1 MIAPPTLATTRDQG
15 ALRPGCLFG
24 SRIVPV
30 SGRWRAQSSAP
41 LDPLRLAESAI
52 TLHAIVE
59 ANHDLSLGPSRVTRS
74 EPGRRYG
81 MPPTHAESVVTD
93 ASAMSSDVRERSG
106 MRMTTSEMETS
117 PAG

>member
-1 MIAPPTLATTRDQG
+1 
-15 ALRPGCLFG
+15 LFG

-41 LDPLRLAESAI
+41 LDPLRFAESAI

-59 ANHDLSLGPSRVTRS
+59 THHGVSLGPSRVTRS

-81 MPPTHAESVVTD
+81 MPPTHAVSVVTD
-93 ASAMSSDVRERSG
+93 ASAMSNEARERG
-106 MRMTTSEMETS
+106 EMRMTTSRMET
-117 PAG
+117 